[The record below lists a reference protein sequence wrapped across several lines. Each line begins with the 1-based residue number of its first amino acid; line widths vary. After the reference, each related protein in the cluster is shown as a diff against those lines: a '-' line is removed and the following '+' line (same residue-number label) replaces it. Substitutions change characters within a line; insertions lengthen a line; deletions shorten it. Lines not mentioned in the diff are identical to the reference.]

1 MPGFESAYGQRQ
13 PWEQCGPSFP
23 VVLGGIFSLPI
34 LCPVVLLQGVLCSE
48 PPQIRTTAR
57 HNFRGTIFLTDIMN
71 TLYNPSPLCYTW
83 MVVLEIGDCGS
94 IADKTPGTDQKGVK
108 EPKEQADQRWNGCLE
123 GGCELPDLNSM

>member
-1 MPGFESAYGQRQ
+1 M
-13 PWEQCGPSFP
+13 
-23 VVLGGIFSLPI
+23 
-34 LCPVVLLQGVLCSE
+34 VLLQGVLCSE

-71 TLYNPSPLCYTW
+71 TLYNPSPLCYIW

-108 EPKEQADQRWNGCLE
+108 EPKE
-123 GGCELPDLNSM
+123 